1 MQNPEV
7 DNKQLANAMWHI
19 ANEMRG
25 VANLRDGGVM
35 MPLAAY
41 VAMLMHD
48 AGDDVALRDILE
60 RAGVAPSVEDFLLS
74 SFDEKWMEVARTL
87 SHGSAKE
94 MLRDFVLYYDFSS
107 GAGKWSGEY
116 GTPDCINKLALAILD
131 IEPGDHIADFGCGY
145 GNFLVAAADAQ
156 PSGSY
161 YGVEINIAAACLAQ
175 VRMGLLD
182 VASAVEIGDMLS
194 SRPDGRFDKVFSNY
208 PFGMR
213 LQKSG
218 GVGGYYEEYSKGDT
232 GFGRPASAD
241 WIFNKLICD
250 GLTPDG
256 KAVAIMTN
264 GASFNGGDKLARKHF
279 LDNGMI
285 QAVVALPGN
294 LFQHTMIATTL
305 IVFGSNDGPVRFVD
319 ASDLTVPGRRW
330 DTMDADEIEEIVR
343 RLSEDGDMS
352 RLVTKEELAVA
363 EYSLS
368 ASRYLGREIE
378 MVNPTSI
385 GELAESIER
394 GAGLSAKDLDA
405 ISTDEDTGISYLRL
419 SDISDGRLT
428 SNLPRIQALDAKL
441 EKQCLKNGDLI
452 ISKNGAPFKVA
463 VAEVPEEQAILAN
476 GNLYIIRLDTERANP
491 YYVAAFL
498 ASEDGKETMSRM
510 VVGTTI
516 PNLPLK
522 NLKLIEIPL
531 PQMDEQEKIADGY
544 QARLDEIEVL
554 KIKLEKARNGAAS
567 AYDEVMGR

>member
-1 MQNPEV
+1 MQNHEV
-7 DNKQLANAMWHI
+7 DNKRLSSAMWHI
-19 ANEMRG
+19 ANEVRG
-25 VANLRDGGVM
+25 VASLREGGVM

-41 VAMLMHD
+41 VAILIQD
-48 AGDDVALRDILE
+48 EDEGVALQNVLE
-60 RAGVAPSVEDFLLS
+60 HADVSRSVKDFLLS
-74 SFDEKWMEVARTL
+74 SFDEKWVEAARIL
-87 SHGSAKE
+87 SRGQAKE
-94 MLRDFVLYYDFSS
+94 ALRDYVLHYDFSS
-107 GAGKWSGEY
+107 DAGKWSGEY
-116 GTPDCINKLALAILD
+116 GTPDCISKLALAILD
-131 IEPGDHIADFGCGY
+131 IEPGEHVADFGCGY

-156 PSGSY
+156 PTGSY
-161 YGVEINIAAACLAQ
+161 YGVELNAAAACLAQ
-175 VRMGLLD
+175 VRMDLLG
-182 VASAVEIGDMLS
+182 VESVVEIGDMLS
-194 SRPDGRFDKVFSNY
+194 SKPTERFHKVFSNY

-218 GVGGYYEEYSKGDT
+218 GVGVYYEEFNKGNT

-250 GLTPDG
+250 GLDPDG

-264 GASFNGGDKLARKHF
+264 GAAFNGGDKLARKHF
-279 LDNGMI
+279 LDRGMI
-285 QAVVALPGN
+285 EAVVALPSN
-294 LFQHTMIATTL
+294 LFRYTMIATTL
-305 IVFGSNDGPVRFVD
+305 IVFGNNDGPVRFVD

-330 DTMDADEIEEIVR
+330 DTMGDDEVNEIVR
-343 RLSEDGDMS
+343 RLSEDGDS
-352 RLVTKEELAVA
+352 SKLVAKEEVAAA

-368 ASRYLGREIE
+368 PSRYLGREIE

-385 GELAESIER
+385 GDLADSIER

-419 SDISDGRLT
+419 SDISDGRFV
-428 SNLPRIQALDAKL
+428 SNLPRIQTLDAKFS
-441 EKQCLKNGDLI
+441 KQCLRTGDLI

-463 VAEVPEEQAILAN
+463 VAEIPEGQTILAN
-476 GNLYIIRLDTERANP
+476 GNLYIIRLKTELANP

-498 ASEDGKETMSRM
+498 SSEDGKEAMRRM

-516 PNLPLK
+516 PNLPQK
-522 NLKLIEIPL
+522 NLRLIEIPL
-531 PQMDEQEKIADGY
+531 PPMEEQQEIANHY